1 MQRSSVSMRQMPRLS
16 RTPKPRLR
24 SSSGPKPSPTKGKPK
39 RRRRKLWQ
47 RKARTQRINYPE
59 LRRTEPQRLVLF
71 LYKCRG
77 GEMADAPALGAGG
90 GNPMEVQVLSP
101 APFDS
106 QFVRELL
113 THGKPRVM
121 L

>member
-1 MQRSSVSMRQMPRLS
+1 
-16 RTPKPRLR
+16 
-24 SSSGPKPSPTKGKPK
+24 
-39 RRRRKLWQ
+39 
-47 RKARTQRINYPE
+47 
-59 LRRTEPQRLVLF
+59 
-71 LYKCRG
+71 
-77 GEMADAPALGAGG
+77 MADAPALGAGG